1 MKEKPKIKN
10 TTVVGIDLGTSNT
23 AFAFYEDTGPKVIP
37 NIDGEFTMP
46 SVVHVPEDG
55 SEPLVGASA
64 WNLQLVDPER
74 TFREFKRAMGTS
86 DVFCNAGKKD
96 VTATDLSVNVLK
108 HVSRSLDEHF
118 GEREKRKAVVTVPA
132 YFLEDARQATREAAE
147 KAGFEVLGIINEP
160 TAAAIAYGLNGEQG
174 DNVVLIVDIGGGTT
188 DITIGSKQGGEF
200 EVLATD
206 GDKHLGGKDV
216 DELLVDW
223 YCEEFQRQHDV
234 EITEKDHP
242 SERFTILEEMRRAKH
257 ALFARQEITVAARV
271 GGKNLQLTLGRDKL
285 AEMIEPLTDRV
296 RNLIVTA
303 EKASGVNRKELKV
316 LLVGGSTRL
325 MPIREMIKGIF
336 GEDSAVGGKLSP
348 DHAVC
353 LGAAIHA
360 MNLAIEETD
369 GVPVDPDFKPIPA
382 PAGGKHKEATAHG
395 LGVAVGVPG
404 KDERRMSE
412 ILTRNSPIPCK
423 ATKEYGSMSDTQTEF
438 QVEILQGRENQ
449 SVSEA
454 LVVGSKLLSLPPRS
468 SKKASLE
475 VTMAYDRNSMCCV
488 TVFDRVSKKSVE
500 ITVDFTKKNP
510 SENN

>member
-1 MKEKPKIKN
+1 MKKKPKIKN

-23 AFAFYEDTGPKVIP
+23 AVAFYEDTGPKVIP

-55 SEPLVGASA
+55 DGVLAGAQA
-64 WNLQLVDPER
+64 WNLQLVEPER

-86 DVFCNAGKKD
+86 EIFCKADGKD
-96 VTATDLSVNVLK
+96 VTATDLSVNVLQ

-118 GEREKRKAVVTVPA
+118 GEREKRKAVITVPA
-132 YFLEDARQATREAAE
+132 YNLENARQATREAAE

-160 TAAAIAYGLNGEQG
+160 TAAAVAYGLNEDQG
-174 DNVVLIVDIGGGTT
+174 DGVVLIVDIGGGTT

-200 EVLATD
+200 EALATD

-216 DELLVDW
+216 DELLVNW
-223 YCEEFQRQHDV
+223 FCEEFQRQHGV
-234 EITEKDHP
+234 EVNDEDHP

-257 ALFARQEITVAARV
+257 ALFARQEIPVAARV
-271 GGKNLQLTLGRDKL
+271 GDRNLQLTLSRDKL
-285 AEMIEPLTDRV
+285 AEMIASLTERV
-296 RNLIVTA
+296 RDLILAA
-303 EKASGVNRKELKV
+303 EKASGVKREELKV

-325 MPIREMIKGIF
+325 MPIREMIKGIY
-336 GEDSAVGGKLSP
+336 GEDSIVGGKLSP

-353 LGAAIHA
+353 LGAAIQA
-360 MNLAIEETD
+360 MNLAIEVEG
-369 GVPVDPDFKPIPA
+369 GVPTDQDFKPIPA

-404 KDERRMSE
+404 KDEHRMSE
-412 ILTRNSPIPCK
+412 ILKRNSPIPSK

-438 QVEILQGRENQ
+438 QVEILQGREGQ
-449 SVSEA
+449 LRSEA
-454 LVVGSKLLSLPPRS
+454 LIVGAKQLSLPPRS
-468 SKKASLE
+468 AKKASLE
-475 VTMAYDRNSMCCV
+475 VTMAYDRNNMCHV
-488 TVFDRVSKKSVE
+488 IIFDRVSKKSVE

-510 SENN
+510 NENN